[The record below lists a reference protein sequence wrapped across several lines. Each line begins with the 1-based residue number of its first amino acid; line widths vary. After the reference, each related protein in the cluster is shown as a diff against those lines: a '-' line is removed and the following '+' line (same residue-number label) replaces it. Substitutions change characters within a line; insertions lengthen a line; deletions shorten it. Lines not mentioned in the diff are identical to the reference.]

1 MVNLRSFTISDELF
15 SGFEV
20 MVDLDLVDDLTGVV
34 NTVYNALLTTI
45 GNMDILAAKLK
56 TRNFHI
62 HDRTFESILMSDPRA
77 LFYVCS
83 HCH

>member
-15 SGFEV
+15 SGFVV
-20 MVDLDLVDDLTGVV
+20 MVDLDIVDNLRDVV
-34 NTVYNALLTTI
+34 ATVYSALLAAL
-45 GNMDILAAKLK
+45 GNMDILTAKLK